1 MTHHALVTT
10 EEGLAGLIATLRDA
24 RRVALDTETYPTDD
38 SNSAL
43 DPRRGKVRLISVAVR
58 GAGGVVDVAKV
69 NPSPLLDALRGK
81 TLVAHNAIFDLSF
94 LKNRFGYEHDGP
106 VADTQ
111 MFDAVLYYADGP
123 RKSKGNWRGFPKD
136 EIYRRPLKDV
146 VRDYLGVELDKEEQ
160 DSDFGREKL
169 TEAQVRYALKD
180 AEILL
185 PLLQEM
191 LRRLRAL
198 GLQEVANLEA
208 RVTPALASCQNNGF
222 AIDVAGWREQALG
235 AEEEAVRLAAECDAL
250 APPSLDGAARAG
262 WKWGS
267 PKDVGEAL
275 ELLGARLP
283 KNQKGNR
290 KTDEATLAAIS
301 SPEEAAGLAEAVL
314 KLRAARK
321 RSSTWGSGWLA
332 PPKKRPAGKK
342 FDKGHMFVV
351 DGRVRGSFGQVVK
364 TGRMSCSQPNLQNIP
379 PELRHHFVALP
390 GRKLLIADY
399 RHIELVPA
407 AVVSGE
413 ERMLDALRRGVDVHS
428 LTARGMLEAAPSR
441 KGQPVSEEEI
451 AKFRPL
457 AKLVAFAILYGSTA
471 RGLAKSLTEK
481 YGVPCS
487 VWRAQEL
494 IDVFFG
500 LYPNLSR
507 WHRDETAKANAGD
520 DLTRTL
526 SGRLRLLDVEFYRG
540 CWRAKP
546 SVRLNTPIQGSA
558 GDGAK
563 HALAL
568 TWERRREC
576 PGDPKVVN
584 LVHDEIVVEIDQGRA
599 EAGKAW
605 LESCMVDGMREVVG
619 HDVPVSVE
627 MIVADNW
634 AGKGS

>member
-1 MTHHALVTT
+1 M
-10 EEGLAGLIATLRDA
+10 IATLRDA
-24 RRVALDTETYPTDD
+24 RRVALDTETYPIDD

-43 DPRRGKVRLISVAVR
+43 DPRRGKVRLISVAAVGGVR
-58 GAGGVVDVAKV
+58 GVVDAVKV
-69 NPSPLLDALRGK
+69 NPSPLLDALRCK
-81 TLVAHNAIFDLSF
+81 TLVAHNAVFDLSF
-94 LKNRFGYEHDGP
+94 LKNRFGYEHDGQ
-106 VADTQ
+106 VVDTQ
-111 MFDAVLYYADGP
+111 VFDAVLYYADGP
-123 RKSKGNWRGFPKD
+123 RKTKGNWKGFPKD
-136 EIYRRPLKDV
+136 EIYRRSLKDV
-146 VRDYLGVELDKEEQ
+146 VQDYLGVELDKEEQ
-160 DSDFGREKL
+160 GSDFGREEL
-169 TEAQVRYALKD
+169 TEAQIRYAWKD

-185 PLLQEM
+185 PLLEEM
-191 LRRLRAL
+191 MRRLRAL
-198 GLQEVANLEA
+198 GLARVANLEA
-208 RVTPALASCQNNGF
+208 RVTPALAYCQNNGF
-222 AIDVAGWREQALG
+222 AIDLAGWREQALA
-235 AEEEAVRLAAECDAL
+235 AEEKATRLAAVCDTL
-250 APPSLDGAARAG
+250 APPMPGGSARTG
-262 WKWGS
+262 WNWGS

-275 ELLGARLP
+275 EMLGARLP
-283 KNQKGNR
+283 KNRQGSR
-290 KTDEATLAAIS
+290 KTDETTLKAIS
-301 SPEEAAGLAEAVL
+301 SPEAAVGLAEAVL
-314 KLRAARK
+314 KLRAVRK
-321 RSSTWGSGWLA
+321 RASTWGSDWFD

-342 FDKGHMFVV
+342 FDKGHQFVV

-379 PELRHHFVALP
+379 PELRRHFVAPP

-413 ERMLDALRRGVDVHS
+413 GKMLEAFRRGIDVHS
-428 LTARGMLEAAPSR
+428 LTARGILEAVPSR
-441 KGQPVSEEEI
+441 EARPVGEEEI
-451 AKFRPL
+451 AEFRPL

-500 LYPNLSR
+500 LYPNLAS
-507 WHRDETAKANAGD
+507 WHEDEVAKANAGD

-526 SGRLRLLDVEFYRG
+526 YGRLRLLDVELQRG
-540 CWRAKP
+540 RWRAKP

-576 PGDPKVVN
+576 PGDPKAVN
-584 LVHDEIVVEIDQGRA
+584 LVHDEIVMEINEGHA
-599 EAGKAW
+599 EAGEEW
-605 LESCMVDGMREVVG
+605 LEGCMVDGMREVVG
-619 HDVPVSVE
+619 RAVPVSVE

-634 AGKGS
+634 AGEES